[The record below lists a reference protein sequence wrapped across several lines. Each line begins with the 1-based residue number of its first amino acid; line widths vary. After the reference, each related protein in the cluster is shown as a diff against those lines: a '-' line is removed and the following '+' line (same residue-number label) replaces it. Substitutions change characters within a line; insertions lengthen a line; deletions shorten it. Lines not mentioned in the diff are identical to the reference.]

1 MTRSL
6 TAILI
11 ALYFAG
17 TGFAAE
23 NRIRTSIEAA
33 SSVPLQGNVSPQ
45 IKTGTDRGVLDPNVR
60 LNGLRLVLAPTAG
73 QHVDLEHF
81 LEEQRNPSSVDYR
94 NWLAPEQYGERF
106 GLSENDLALI
116 SSWLQSGG
124 FAVEQVARA
133 RNWISFNGTAAQI
146 ERAFHTE
153 LHRIEVDEG
162 GIRNAHLANVS
173 EPWIPASLDGIVSA
187 IRGLDDFHPKPLHSR
202 VTSHPDF
209 DASNGLHYLGP
220 ADLAEIYDI
229 QALYSAGLDGTGQ
242 NLAIAGQT
250 DVSLTDLRAFRSEFN
265 LPARDPRL
273 VLFGADPGM
282 NQDDQI
288 EASLDLEW
296 SGAVARG
303 ATVIYAYSQD
313 VFESLQYVID
323 QNLAPVVSVSYGGCE
338 LTSSTSFRALA
349 QQANA
354 EGITWMNAAGDSG
367 AAGCDLGGEPTATQ
381 GPAAMFPAD
390 IPEVTAVGGTEFN
403 DVSGTYWSAQNR
415 INSVSA
421 LSYIPEKAWN
431 DTSLGKGLAAGGG
444 GPSLVYPKPWWQVG
458 PGVPND
464 NARDVPDIA
473 LTASGE
479 HDAYMM
485 FARGELMTVGGT
497 SASSPSFAGIVSI
510 LNQFLTAKGE
520 IAKPGLGNINP
531 ALYNL
536 AQNTIGLFHDVTVG
550 NNIVPC
556 APGSKGCGAASFG
569 YDAGPGYDLATGLGS
584 VDAFNLVNNWSSLQP
599 VTGTTITLQ
608 ANPATLSTSASV
620 QLTATVKAVSGSN
633 APQGTVTFASGNTE
647 LGLVTVAGSGTAA
660 TAELTVQGVNLA
672 TGVDT
677 VTAGYFGA
685 AGFSNSTAAA
695 TVSVSA
701 PAAATAVLTSTVV
714 TATPAAVAP
723 AASLVLTATVKP
735 AAGGTAPTG
744 TISFT
749 TGGKSLG
756 SETLVASGTEA
767 IATLAV
773 KGSSLAAGGNT
784 IAANYISTGKFG
796 NSGGSLVVT
805 VAPLATP
812 LTATS
817 TTVTVT
823 SANLTATV
831 KALAGSALPSGSGA
845 PTGNVTFLAGT
856 KTLGTATLSNSSAS
870 LPVSSSSL
878 AAGTNSISASYSGSS
893 SFAQST
899 STPVAVTIVLP
910 SIATSSVVTASP
922 SVFAQKS
929 STVLTATLKAASG
942 SVAPTGNVSFTLG
955 SVLLGNAALS
965 GGTAVLAVAGS
976 SLAVGANKI
985 TANYVSAGNFINSSS
1000 SLTVNVTASLITPT
1014 IVVSAAPGAKTAT
1027 TVLTA
1032 TLKTAGGSTAPT
1044 GSVTFSL
1051 GTRLLGSAV
1060 LSGGSGSLTLNNSIF
1075 AAGKNSIGVYYPG
1088 AAGFS
1093 SFTASAA
1100 VVIP

>member
-17 TGFAAE
+17 TGLAAE

-33 SSVPLQGNVSPQ
+33 SSVPLRGNVPPQ

-60 LNGLRLVLAPTAG
+60 LNGLRLVLAPTPG
-73 QHVDLEHF
+73 QQADLEHF

-116 SSWLQSGG
+116 SSWLQSSG

-153 LHRIEVDEG
+153 LHRIVIEG
-162 GIRNAHLANVS
+162 QDHIANVS
-173 EPWIPASLDGIVSA
+173 EPLIPASLDGIVSA
-187 IRGLDDFHPKPLHSR
+187 IRGLDDFHPKPLHSK

-250 DVSLTDLRAFRSEFN
+250 GVSLTDLRAFRSEFN
-265 LPARDPRL
+265 LPARDPQL

-367 AAGCDLGGEPTATQ
+367 AAGCDSGGEPAATQ

-403 DVSGTYWSAQNR
+403 EVSGTYWSAQSR

-431 DTSLGKGLAAGGG
+431 NTPLGKGLASGGG
-444 GPSLVYPKPWWQVG
+444 GPSLVYPKPWWQIG

-556 APGSKGCGAASFG
+556 APGSKGCATGSFG
-569 YDAGPGYDLATGLGS
+569 YEAGPGYDLATGLGS
-584 VDAFNLVNNWSSLQP
+584 VDAFNLVSNWTSLQP
-599 VTGTTITLQ
+599 VTGTTMTLQ
-608 ANPATLSTSASV
+608 ANPATLPASASV

-633 APQGTVTFASGNTE
+633 APEGTVTFASGNAE

-695 TVSVSA
+695 TVSVGA
-701 PAAATAVLTSTVV
+701 PAAAAPILTSTVV
-714 TATPAAVAP
+714 TATPAAIAP
-723 AASLVLTATVKP
+723 TASLVLTATVKP
-735 AAGGTAPTG
+735 ATGGTAPTG
-744 TISFT
+744 TVSFT

-756 SETLVASGTEA
+756 SENLVASGTEA
-767 IATLAV
+767 IATLTV

-784 IAANYISTGKFG
+784 IAANYTATGKFG
-796 NSGGSLVVT
+796 NSGSSLVVT
-805 VAPLATP
+805 VAPTP

-831 KALAGSALPSGSGA
+831 KALAGSAA
-845 PTGNVTFLAGT
+845 PTGNVTFVAGA
-856 KTLGTATLSNSSAS
+856 KTLGTATLSNSVAT

-878 AAGTNSISASYSGSS
+878 AAGSNSVAATYSGSS
-893 SFAQST
+893 SFAEST

-910 SIATSSVVTASP
+910 SVTTRTVVTASP
-922 SVFAQKS
+922 AVFAQKS
-929 STVLTATLKAASG
+929 STVLTATVKAASG
-942 SVAPTGNVSFTLG
+942 TVAPTGNISFTLANAM
-955 SVLLGNAALS
+955 LGNEALS
-965 GGTAVLAVAGS
+965 GGTAVLAVTGG
-976 SLAVGANKI
+976 SLAVGANNI
-985 TANYVSAGNFINSSS
+985 TASYVSAGNFINSSS
-1000 SLTVNVTASLITPT
+1000 SVTVNVTASPITPT
-1014 IVVSAAPGAKTAT
+1014 IVLTATPGAKAAT

-1032 TLKTAGGSTAPT
+1032 ILKTTGGSAIPT

-1075 AAGKNSIGVYYPG
+1075 AAGNNSIGVYYPG

-1093 SFTASAA
+1093 SSTASA
-1100 VVIP
+1100 VVVVP

>member
-1 MTRSL
+1 MTRSV

-23 NRIRTSIEAA
+23 DRIRRPIEAA
-33 SSVPLQGNVSPQ
+33 SSVPLQRSIPPQ
-45 IKTGTDRGVLDPNVR
+45 IKTSTDRGVLDPAVR
-60 LNGLRLVLAPTAG
+60 IDGLRLVLVPTAS
-73 QHVDLEHF
+73 QHADLERF
-81 LEEQRNPSSVDYR
+81 LEEQRNPSSPDYR
-94 NWLAPEQYGERF
+94 NWLTPEQYGERF
-106 GLSENDLALI
+106 GLSENDMALI
-116 SSWLQSGG
+116 SSWLQAGG
-124 FAVEQVARA
+124 FAVDQVARA

-146 ERAFHTE
+146 ARTFHTE

-162 GIRNAHLANVS
+162 GTKTAHVANDS
-173 EPWIPASLDGIVSA
+173 EPWIPASLDGVVSA
-187 IRGLDDFHPKPLHSR
+187 IRGLDDFHPKPLHSKL
-202 VTSHPDF
+202 TPHPDF
-209 DASNGLHYLGP
+209 DASNGSHYLGP

-250 DVSLTDLRAFRSEFN
+250 DVNLTDLRAFRSEFN
-265 LPARDPRL
+265 LPARDPQL
-273 VLFGADPGM
+273 VLFGADQGM

-323 QNLAPVVSVSYGGCE
+323 QDLAPVVSVSYGGCE
-338 LTSSTSFRALA
+338 LTSSTSFRGLA

-367 AAGCDLGGEPTATQ
+367 AAGCDSGGEAAATQ

-403 DVSGTYWSAQNR
+403 EASGAYWSAQNR
-415 INSVSA
+415 INSESA
-421 LSYIPEKAWN
+421 LSYVPEKAWN

-444 GPSLVYPKPWWQVG
+444 GPSLVYAKPWWQMG

-464 NARDVPDIA
+464 NARDVPDVS

-497 SASSPSFAGIVSI
+497 SAASPSFAGIVSI
-510 LNQFLTAKGE
+510 LNQFLTAKGA

-536 AQNTIGLFHDVTVG
+536 AQNTTGLFHDVTVG

-556 APGSKGCGAASFG
+556 APGSKGCATGSFG
-569 YDAGPGYDLATGLGS
+569 YEAGPGYDLATGLGS
-584 VDAFNLVNNWSSLQP
+584 IDALNLVTNWTSLQP
-599 VTGTTITLQ
+599 FTGTTTTLQ
-608 ANPATLSTSASV
+608 ANPATVSANASV

-647 LGLVTVAGSGTAA
+647 LGLVTVTGSGTAG
-660 TAELTVQGVNLA
+660 TALLTVQGANLA

-677 VTAGYFGA
+677 VTAGYFGS
-685 AGFSNSTAAA
+685 AGFGNSTASA
-695 TVSVSA
+695 TVSVGA
-701 PAAATAVLTSTVV
+701 PAAVTPVLTSLTV
-714 TATPAAVAP
+714 TASPAVIAP
-723 AASLVLTATVKP
+723 GASLVLTATAVLTATVKP
-735 AAGGTAPTG
+735 ATGVIVPTG
-744 TISFT
+744 TVNFAAS
-749 TGGKSLG
+749 GKSLG
-756 SETLVASGTEA
+756 SANLVASGTEA
-767 IATLAV
+767 VATLTV
-773 KGSSLAAGGNT
+773 KGSGLAAGANT
-784 IAANYISTGKFG
+784 IAANYTATGKFG
-796 NSGGSLVVT
+796 NSGGSVVVT
-805 VAPLATP
+805 VAATP

-823 SANLTATV
+823 AANLTATV
-831 KALAGSALPSGSGA
+831 KALAGNSAATGS
-845 PTGNVTFLAGT
+845 VTFFAGT
-856 KTLGTATLSNSSAS
+856 KTLGTATLSNSIAT

-878 AAGTNSISASYSGSS
+878 AAGSNSVAATYSGSS
-893 SFAQST
+893 SFAEST
-899 STPVAVTIVLP
+899 STPVAVTVVLP
-910 SIATSSVVTASP
+910 LVATSTVVTASP
-922 SVFAQKS
+922 SVFARNS
-929 STVLTATLKAASG
+929 STVLTATVKTASG

-955 SVLLGNAALS
+955 NALLGNAAVS
-965 GGTAVLAVAGS
+965 AGGAVLAVAGS
-976 SLAVGANKI
+976 SLAVGSNNIA
-985 TANYVSAGNFINSSS
+985 ASYVAAGNFIASSS
-1000 SLTVNVTASLITPT
+1000 SVTVNVTASLITPT

-1032 TLKTAGGSTAPT
+1032 TLKVASGSAVPT

-1060 LSGGSGSLTLNNSIF
+1060 LSGGSGSLTLNNGIF

-1093 SFTASAA
+1093 SSSVSAI
-1100 VVIP
+1100 VVVP